1 MPLLCV
7 TKVPTMILGHVTV
20 MFAMIRSFR
29 LAVGEAPKQVIYCRY
44 TDQEAKAGARL
55 WARYACGLEAPLDVQ
70 PDESAAAQG

>member
-1 MPLLCV
+1 MLF
-7 TKVPTMILGHVTV
+7 GNVTV
-20 MFAMIRSFR
+20 TSAMIWSFL

-70 PDESAAAQG
+70 PEGSAAAQG